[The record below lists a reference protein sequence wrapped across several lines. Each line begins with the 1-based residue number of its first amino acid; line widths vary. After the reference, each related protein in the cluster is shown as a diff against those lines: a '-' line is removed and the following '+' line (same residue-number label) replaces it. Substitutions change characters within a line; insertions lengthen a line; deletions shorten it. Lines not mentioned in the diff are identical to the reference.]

1 MRIGEIAHRVE
12 VSPSIIRHYESRG
25 IIPRPCRDSCG
36 YREYD
41 EADLERIQIIVGA
54 RRLGIALPDIKEI
67 LAIREQE
74 GVPSLR
80 VLELIDRK
88 ASEVEART
96 DRLRSSGLQ
105 LRHLYRLAVK
115 QRLASAAEEPEAAPR

>member
-12 VSPSIIRHYESRG
+12 VSPSIIRYYESRG
-25 IIPRPCRDSCG
+25 LLPRPCLDAWG

-54 RRLGIALPDIKEI
+54 RRLGVPLPDIKEI
-67 LAIREQE
+67 LAIREPE

-88 ASEVEART
+88 ASEVEARA
-96 DRLRSSGLQ
+96 DRLRSIKLQ
-105 LRHLYRLAVK
+105 LRHLYRLAVTK
-115 QRLASAAEEPEAAPR
+115 RLANAAVETDASH